1 MEKKTQTFTNIPEC
15 LVQPAPHKYETVQEI
30 LIFLRLAYFVP
41 NKIWL
46 KKKKK
51 KAPNAHTHKKKTQVT
66 SLCFSLA
73 SLGHKI
79 FSCSLLQHYCISS
92 GL

>member
-51 KAPNAHTHKKKTQVT
+51 SPKCTHTHKKNPSHQ
-66 SLCFSLA
+66 
-73 SLGHKI
+73 
-79 FSCSLLQHYCISS
+79 SLLLSRFS
-92 GL
+92 GPQDLFM

>member
-51 KAPNAHTHKKKTQVT
+51 KAPNAHTHKKKNPSHQ
-66 SLCFSLA
+66 
-73 SLGHKI
+73 
-79 FSCSLLQHYCISS
+79 SLLLSRFS
-92 GL
+92 GPQDLFM